1 MDYDYSSEL
10 KRSVIAINTYLDILP
25 TLLKGLVVTLETLV
39 LSAFFAFL
47 IALIAGLCR
56 LSKIR
61 MVRTVTLIYV
71 EFFRG
76 TSLLVQMFWVFF
88 ALPLLGL
95 ELSHL
100 TAAVITLSLNYGA
113 YASEIVRGA
122 VLAIPKG
129 QVEASIALNMSPFKR
144 MTRIILPQ
152 AFKLMLPNFGNT
164 LIDILKGTSLVSLI
178 TLGDVTYQ
186 AMLLRSTNI
195 SLTTEIFTVLIFI
208 YFLLALPLII
218 TARWLER
225 RASLGDA

>member
-1 MDYDYSSEL
+1 
-10 KRSVIAINTYLDILP
+10 VIAINTYIEILP
-25 TLLKGLVVTLETLV
+25 TLLKGLVVTVETLV

-47 IALIAGLCR
+47 IAFIAGLCR
-56 LSKIR
+56 LSKNGL
-61 MVRTVTLIYV
+61 VRTVTLVYV

-95 ELSHL
+95 ELSPL

-129 QVEASIALNMSPFKR
+129 QVEASIALNMSPYKR

-152 AFKLMLPNFGNT
+152 AVKLMLPNFGNT

-195 SLTTEIFTVLIFI
+195 SITTEIFTVLIVI

-225 RASLGDA
+225 RASLGGA

>member
-1 MDYDYSSEL
+1 M
-10 KRSVIAINTYLDILP
+10 IAINTYIEILP
-25 TLLKGLVVTLETLV
+25 TLLKGLVVTVETLV

-47 IALIAGLCR
+47 IAFIAGLCR
-56 LSKIR
+56 LSKNGL
-61 MVRTVTLIYV
+61 VRTVTLVYV

-95 ELSHL
+95 ELSPL

-129 QVEASIALNMSPFKR
+129 QVEASIALNMSPYKR

-152 AFKLMLPNFGNT
+152 AVKLMLPNFGNT

-195 SLTTEIFTVLIFI
+195 SITTEIFTVLIVI

-225 RASLGDA
+225 RASLGGA